1 MCQRRAHPA
10 RLNAHGRPWPVAA
23 CKALVIT
30 SSAGPYMGTLRI
42 RPRPTNGGG
51 RARCCAAQS
60 RGWSP
65 NGLDAFDHCG
75 NIAHFKRKGAPP
87 GRRLQGRRCCPN
99 HRAKR
104 GLVTVILLD
113 QTGDVLGDSTVRCV
127 APVTILNLSR
137 GHKLLHPTTV
147 PSPSARLPSHAPRTL
162 LICVWCWRGGSVTP
176 RPFPQGHGSDTPTYK
191 KRFPSRAQ
199 RREKV
204 APSANAVK
212 AASHLLIGWILCG
225 AAGWARGRLGGWAGW
240 GVGAPGGVWR
250 GR

>member
-1 MCQRRAHPA
+1 MPPTPRAPSCHTNRQFAIVASRPSCYWPVAAPTSARVFLHVRPGAELPGTGMCQRRAHPA

-75 NIAHFKRKGAPP
+75 NIAHFKCKGAPP

-127 APVTILNLSR
+127 APVR
-137 GHKLLHPTTV
+137 DHPHPV
-147 PSPSARLPSHAPRTL
+147 EGSHALSPDH
-162 LICVWCWRGGSVTP
+162 CSVTF
-176 RPFPQGHGSDTPTYK
+176 RPTPLARPAYVVNLCVVLEGWERDTPPLPTG
-191 KRFPSRAQ
+191 SR
-199 RREKV
+199 
-204 APSANAVK
+204 
-212 AASHLLIGWILCG
+212 
-225 AAGWARGRLGGWAGW
+225 
-240 GVGAPGGVWR
+240 VGHPR
-250 GR
+250 I